1 MVGWEHAAIDYYAAV
16 LPLIAGAVSD
26 ATLFA
31 AYRETNTANE
41 TGPQVAVQQMTDYL
55 AGPDAL
61 PGSRADRIDQVLTTL
76 LR

>member
-1 MVGWEHAAIDYYAAV
+1 MTDHLVAWQQQGALDPAV
-16 LPLIAGAVSD
+16 DAGALAVM
-26 ATLFA
+26 FYGA
-31 AYRETNTANE
+31 AQLHAW
-41 TGPQVAVQQMTDYL
+41 TDYL